1 MHYSLR
7 SARLTTHFMAVLCIA
22 GCQQSI
28 KEQSPALAEITAAD
42 DALQDAI
49 AAKDLD
55 RTVWFYAKNASLF
68 PVAEPI
74 AIGDK
79 AIRDEWAHLFAIPGF
94 INTAKRTKVDIS
106 RSGDLAYTQ
115 GTYATELALAGGKT
129 ATEHGKWVSI
139 WKKQSDGSWKIVVDI
154 SNTDEPPP
162 EHL

>member
-1 MHYSLR
+1 MHVSLR
-7 SARLTTHFMAVLCIA
+7 SARLIAHFMAVLCIA
-22 GCQQSI
+22 ACQQNI
-28 KEQSPALAEITAAD
+28 KNQSPAFAEITAAD
-42 DALQDAI
+42 DALQQAI

-55 RTVWFYAKNASLF
+55 RTVSFYSKNASLF

-74 AIGDK
+74 VIGEK
-79 AIRDEWAHLFAIPGF
+79 AIREEWAHLFAIPGF
-94 INTAKRTKVDIS
+94 LNTAKRTKVEVS

-115 GTYATELALAGGKT
+115 GTYATELNLAGGKT

-139 WKKQSDGSWKIVVDI
+139 WKKQSDGSWKIEVDI